1 MEQTLARSVR
11 VKIVE
16 GFTSPARLV
25 RALYAAWLLCFAGLA
40 VHADYH
46 ESFESAEASWRLADA
61 DCGVRIVAHAR
72 TFDTSHSGHACEHV
86 QLAAGRGTYVHL
98 VHRIDRARVIAEWT
112 PTLWVKA
119 DRPGLQFMARVVLP
133 RSANPRTGSPLTALL
148 RGDMYERVGEWQKLT
163 VHAADQLLDRQVR
176 VLRSQFGP
184 DVDAREAYVDMVVLN
199 AYGGLGIINVL
210 IDDLEM
216 TGDVPATK
224 FASHDDARTAPPDS
238 DFSAVRFSQSV
249 PASGQDYV
257 RVSGSVLLVHGRP
270 MFLRAVEHNGEPFAF
285 LNAMGFN
292 AVKLDSPPSGVQLRE
307 AEQVGLWLV
316 APPPGD
322 GVITPSH
329 DRVLVWD
336 LGSRLTEDRLELIRQ
351 RAAQLRRSDVHPH
364 RPFVLDAIERIW
376 SYSRLADVLLL
387 RRSPLGSGS
396 SLEEYGEW
404 LQQRHAL
411 ARPGTPIW
419 ATVQTE
425 PSVQLLD
432 QWAALGLGS
441 PASMAVEPE
450 QLRMLCYQA
459 IASGARGLLFTSRS
473 PLDGPDPDTQS
484 RDRALRC
491 LNSELDLIE
500 PWVAG
505 GTRTNDVD
513 HGRDGLRVGVLQTER
528 AQLLIVIKQ
537 DRGQQFTASPTDQ
550 GPVSFVVPSTASSPQ
565 VYRLTPAG
573 LQPLAH
579 PRVAGGVRITL
590 ESTGGVSLVAVTQDP
605 LVINHLAK
613 SLEQRKTKLSKLQY
627 EIAASGLE
635 LVESVHA
642 RLTAQ
647 SQPATAA
654 DTWLGQARSS
664 LQHCELLLGSGDHS
678 AAHTFAE
685 RALDALAHV
694 RRAHWKRAAG
704 AFPSPMAS
712 PYCVSYGGVP
722 LHWEMARRLQAA
734 PSWSRNMLPAGD
746 FESLEHL
753 RAAGWQNISL
763 PMTNVTANV
772 ELSSESPHAGRS
784 SLGLRAWPTDGKESP
799 VAIESPPAEIISA
812 PVQVR
817 RGQLIR
823 IHGWAHV
830 PGRIKGSQDGLMIA
844 DSFGGSA
851 LAERISVT
859 DGWHEFVLYRT
870 APYDGSVSVTIALTG
885 VGEARVDGISIMLHA
900 PIADR
905 FPGDKLDQARPLPP
919 VKRSYR

>member
-1 MEQTLARSVR
+1 MEQALARSDR

-16 GFTSPARLV
+16 GLITPVRVV
-25 RALYAAWLLCFAGLA
+25 RAFCVAWLLCLAGLS

-46 ESFESAEASWRLADA
+46 ESFESAEATWRLADA
-61 DCGVRIVAHAR
+61 DCGVRVVAHAR

-86 QLAAGRGTYVHL
+86 RLAAGRGTYVHL

-112 PTLWVKA
+112 PSLWVKS

-133 RSANPRTGSPLTALL
+133 RSADPRSGSPLTALM
-148 RGDMYERVGEWQKLT
+148 RGDMYERVGEWQQLT
-163 VHAADQLLDRQVR
+163 IREADQLLDRQVR
-176 VLRSQFGP
+176 VLRSKFGP

-199 AYGGLGIINVL
+199 AYGGLGVTNVL

-216 TGDVPATK
+216 TGDVPVMKSATHHN
-224 FASHDDARTAPPDS
+224 AGTAPPDS
-238 DFSAVRFSQSV
+238 ELYGGSV
-249 PASGQDYV
+249 HSLLASGQDYV
-257 RVSGSVLLVHGRP
+257 RFNGSVLLVHGRP
-270 MFLRAVEHNGEPFAF
+270 MFLRAVEHNGEPFVF
-285 LNAMGFN
+285 LKAMGFN
-292 AVKLDSPPSGVQLRE
+292 AVKLDTPPSGVQLRE
-307 AEQVGLWLV
+307 AEQIGLWLV
-316 APPPGD
+316 APPPAD
-322 GVITPSH
+322 HVITPSH

-336 LGSRLTEDRLELIRQ
+336 LGSRLTEERLQLVRQ
-351 RAAQLRRSDVHPH
+351 RAAQLRRSDIRPH
-364 RPFVLDAIERIW
+364 RPFVVDAVERVW

-387 RRSPLGSGS
+387 RRLPLGSGL
-396 SLEEYGEW
+396 SLEGYGEW
-404 LQQRHAL
+404 LQQRHTL

-419 ATVQTE
+419 ATIQTE
-425 PSVQLLD
+425 PSAQLLD
-432 QWAALGLGS
+432 QWEALGLGP

-459 IASGARGLLFTSRS
+459 IASGARGLVFTSRS

-484 RDRALRC
+484 RGRALRC

-505 GTRTNDVD
+505 GTRANDVD

-528 AQLLIVIKQ
+528 AQLLIVINQ

-550 GPVSFVVPSTASSPQ
+550 GPVSFVVTSTASSPQ

-590 ESTGGVSLVAVTQDP
+590 ENAGRVSLVAVTQDP

-613 SLEQRKTKLSKLQY
+613 SLEQRKTELSKLHY
-627 EIAASGLE
+627 EIASSGLE

-642 RLTAQ
+642 RLAAQ

-694 RRAHWKRAAG
+694 RRSHWERAAG

-753 RAAGWQNISL
+753 RANGWQNISL
-763 PMTNVTANV
+763 PTTKANANV
-772 ELSSESPHAGRS
+772 ELSAESPRGGRS
-784 SLGLRAWPTDGKESP
+784 SLGLAAWPSEGKESP
-799 VAIESPPAEIISA
+799 AAIESPPAEIISA

-830 PGRIKGSQDGLMIA
+830 PRRIEGSQDGLMIA

-851 LAERISVT
+851 LAERITVT
-859 DGWHEFVLYRT
+859 DGWREFVLYRT
-870 APYDGSVSVTIALTG
+870 APYDGSVAVTIALTG
-885 VGEARVDGISIMLHA
+885 VGEARVDDVSIMLHA

-919 VKRSYR
+919 VKRSYW